1 MAKYGYN
8 SFYTSLYY
16 VTANK
21 KTDKY
26 LLRSEV
32 TQTQLQYAPFI
43 IFKCNAC
50 SVKNA
55 TDAKTVNNTATAQL
69 HSHNTEKHPM
79 ISNRQWR
86 I

>member
-55 TDAKTVNNTATAQL
+55 TDAKTVNNTATALIKPVGGRPTQ
-69 HSHNTEKHPM
+69 HSYLV
-79 ISNRQWR
+79 QY
-86 I
+86 